1 MCCLTRQT
9 DAFEASS
16 LVQAS
21 ALIQTGVVF
30 ALIDVDLTPKIE
42 HKVQQLNLQY

>member
-9 DAFEASS
+9 DAFETSS

-21 ALIQTGVVF
+21 ALIQTGVVL
-30 ALIDVDLTPKIE
+30 ALIDVDLAPRIE
-42 HKVQQLNLQY
+42 HGI